1 MPIPIK
7 PVTGMSRNPLS
18 TSTNEQE
25 KEKLRS
31 SVARRNSLPT
41 CAGGRGR
48 KCSKPTIIFS
58 SLPITRQYKT
68 AFSKSYVYRHLSFAE
83 QQSIVS
89 QSNLL
94 LTRYRSHYHP
104 LLTQQTDN
112 RSGQLTPPPSYGRR
126 DSTRVSTP

>member
-89 QSNLL
+89 KSKFLL
-94 LTRYRSHYHP
+94 CLYRWHYQP
-104 LLTQQTDN
+104 LLSEQSANWLWQHTMH
-112 RSGQLTPPPSYGRR
+112 SSLGQWILS
-126 DSTRVSTP
+126 